1 MSQQQSDSGYTYTG
15 AKGAPGTAVAGQ
27 QGLWELHPVKGDH
40 GTLLFRFNATTGDC
54 YYLDVRSITNGWQLV
69 PSGMG
74 ISDAGVGATAGTTK
88 GNAKADTVTAG
99 SI

>member
-1 MSQQQSDSGYTYTG
+1 MDQQSTYRTNAG

-74 ISDAGVGATAGTTK
+74 ISDAGVTADTAK
-88 GNAKADTVTAG
+88 REKADTVTAG